1 MSSNSSRTGD
11 RQVGT
16 PRDAVAL
23 DASLALARMLA
34 AETDLETIL
43 DLVARR
49 GRALVAARAVLV
61 EVKEGSEMV
70 VAAAAGG
77 IPKSLIG
84 RRLGAISD
92 LAVEA
97 RLVIPLSL
105 RGRSYGALV
114 ALGSDFSIEDEETL
128 EIFAVGAAA
137 AVASA
142 RTFDLARRRDQ
153 LAASESERARWAR
166 ELQAIA
172 GVEAEA
178 GRLRS
183 LITELRPPVLDESGV
198 GAAIEALAD
207 QVESPALEVQTW
219 IELAFEEGRVEAGH
233 DEELKTAVY
242 RIVQEALGNA
252 IRHANPSRV
261 AIEVVDDGAGV
272 RIAVRDD
279 GRGFDPTVARG
290 GFGLKRIRE
299 RVELFGGRLEIAS
312 TVDGGT
318 EVRAAIP
325 VSLRATGLSRPFR
338 VQRSPKGGGKN
349 SS

>member
-1 MSSNSSRTGD
+1 VSSSSSRTGD
-11 RQVGT
+11 RQAGP

-34 AETDLETIL
+34 AGADLEAVL

-49 GRALVAARAVLV
+49 GRALVSARAILV
-61 EVKEGSEMV
+61 EVKERTEMV
-70 VAAAAGG
+70 VAAVAGE

-84 RRLGAISD
+84 RSVGALPD
-92 LAVEA
+92 LAEGA

-105 RGRSYGALV
+105 GGRAYGALV
-114 ALGSDFSIEDEETL
+114 ALGPEFSIADEETL
-128 EIFAVGAAA
+128 EILAAGAAA

-142 RTFDLARRRDQ
+142 RTFDHAGRRDQ

-166 ELQAIA
+166 ELRAIA
-172 GVEAEA
+172 GAEAET
-178 GRLRS
+178 GRLRL
-183 LITELRPPVLDESGV
+183 LIAELRPPVLDELGV

-219 IELAFEEGRVEAGH
+219 IELAFEEGRVEAGR
-233 DEELKTAVY
+233 DEELKTAIY

-252 IRHANPSRV
+252 IRHAHPSCV
-261 AIEVVDDGAGV
+261 AIRVVDDGSGV

-279 GRGFDPTVARG
+279 GRGFDPTLAHG

-299 RVELFGGRLEIAS
+299 RVELFGGSLEIVSA
-312 TVDGGT
+312 VDGGT

-325 VSLRATGLSRPFR
+325 VSLRATRHAYP
-338 VQRSPKGGGKN
+338 
-349 SS
+349 

>member
-1 MSSNSSRTGD
+1 VSFSSSRTDDLEG
-11 RQVGT
+11 GA

-34 AETDLETIL
+34 AGADVETIL

-49 GRALVAARAVLV
+49 ARALVSARAILL
-61 EVKEGSEMV
+61 EVKERSEMV
-70 VAAAAGG
+70 VAAVAGE

-84 RRLGAISD
+84 RSVGALPD

-97 RLVIPLSL
+97 RLVVPLSL
-105 RGRSYGALV
+105 GGRAYGALV
-114 ALGSDFSIEDEETL
+114 ALGPEFSVEDQETL
-128 EIFAVGAAA
+128 EILAAGAAA

-142 RTFDLARRRDQ
+142 RTSDLAGRRDQ

-172 GVEAEA
+172 GAEAET
-178 GRLRS
+178 GRLHS
-183 LITELRPPVLDESGV
+183 LIAELRPPVLDELGV

-207 QVESPALEVQTW
+207 QAESPALEVQTW
-219 IELAFEEGRVEAGH
+219 IELAFEKGRVEAGR

-252 IRHANPSRV
+252 IRHAHPSYV
-261 AIEVVDDGAGV
+261 AIRIVDDGSGL
-272 RIAVRDD
+272 RIAIRDD
-279 GRGFDPTVARG
+279 GRGFDPTLARG

-299 RVELFGGRLEIAS
+299 RVELFGGSLEIAS
-312 TVDGGT
+312 AVDGGT

-325 VSLRATGLSRPFR
+325 VSLSTRPT
-338 VQRSPKGGGKN
+338 RSGR
-349 SS
+349 SLR

>member
-1 MSSNSSRTGD
+1 VSSSSSRTDD
-11 RQVGT
+11 RQAGT

-23 DASLALARMLA
+23 DASLVLARMLA
-34 AETDLETIL
+34 SGADLEAIL

-49 GRALVAARAVLV
+49 GRALVSARAVLV

-70 VAAAAGG
+70 VAAVAGG
-77 IPKSLIG
+77 IPESLIG
-84 RRLGAISD
+84 RSVGAMPD

-114 ALGSDFSIEDEETL
+114 ALGSGFSIEDEETL
-128 EIFAVGAAA
+128 EIFAAGAAA

-142 RTFDLARRRDQ
+142 RTFDLAGRRDQ
-153 LAASESERARWAR
+153 LAAGESERARWAR

-172 GVEAEA
+172 GVQAET

-183 LITELRPPVLDESGV
+183 LIVELRPPVLDELGV

-207 QVESPALEVQTW
+207 QVESPELEVQTW

-242 RIVQEALGNA
+242 RIVQEALSNA
-252 IRHANPSRV
+252 IRHARPSRV
-261 AIEVVDDGAGV
+261 AINVVDDGSGV
-272 RIAVRDD
+272 QIAVRDD
-279 GRGFDPTVARG
+279 GRGFDPAVARG

-299 RVELFGGRLEIAS
+299 RVELFGGSLEITSA
-312 TVDGGT
+312 VDGGT

-325 VSLRATGLSRPFR
+325 MSFRATGLSRPFR
-338 VQRSPKGGGKN
+338 V
-349 SS
+349 

>member
-1 MSSNSSRTGD
+1 M
-11 RQVGT
+11 
-16 PRDAVAL
+16 AL

-34 AETDLETIL
+34 AGADLEAVL

-49 GRALVAARAVLV
+49 GRALVAARAILV
-61 EVKEGSEMV
+61 EVKEGTEMV

-77 IPKSLIG
+77 IPRSLIG
-84 RRLGAISD
+84 RSVGAVPD
-92 LAVEA
+92 LAVET
-97 RLVIPLSL
+97 RLVVPLSL

-114 ALGSDFSIEDEETL
+114 ALGSEFSIEDEETL
-128 EIFAVGAAA
+128 EIFAAGAAA

-142 RTFDLARRRDQ
+142 RTFDLAGRRDQ

-172 GVEAEA
+172 GVEAET

-219 IELAFEEGRVEAGH
+219 IELACEEGRVEAGH

-252 IRHANPSRV
+252 VRHAHPSHV
-261 AIEVVDDGAGV
+261 AIEVVDDGSGV

-279 GRGFDPTVARG
+279 GRGFDPTAARG

-299 RVELFGGRLEIAS
+299 RVELVGGSLEIAS
-312 TVDGGT
+312 AVDGGT

-325 VSLRATGLSRPFR
+325 LSLRTTGLSRPFR
-338 VQRSPKGGGKN
+338 V
-349 SS
+349 

>member
-1 MSSNSSRTGD
+1 MPSTSSRIDD
-11 RQVGT
+11 RQAGT

-34 AETDLETIL
+34 ADADLEAVL

-49 GRALVAARAVLV
+49 GRALVAARAIVIEL
-61 EVKEGSEMV
+61 KEGREMV
-70 VAAAAGG
+70 VAATAGE

-84 RRLGAISD
+84 RTVGALPD

-105 RGRSYGALV
+105 AGRSYGALV
-114 ALGSDFSIEDEETL
+114 ALGAGFSIEDEETL
-128 EIFAVGAAA
+128 EIFAAGVAA

-142 RTFDLARRRDQ
+142 RAFDLTGRRDQ

-172 GVEAEA
+172 GVEAEP

-183 LITELRPPVLDESGV
+183 LIEELRPPVLDELGV

-219 IELAFEEGRVEAGH
+219 IKLAAVEERAEAGH
-233 DEELKTAVY
+233 VEELKTAVY
-242 RIVQEALGNA
+242 RIVQEALDNA
-252 IRHANPSRV
+252 IRHACSSRV
-261 AIEVVDDGAGV
+261 AIEVVDDGSSV

-279 GRGFDPTVARG
+279 GRGFDPAAVSD

-299 RVELFGGRLEIAS
+299 RVELFGGSLEIAS
-312 TVDGGT
+312 AVAGGT
-318 EVRAAIP
+318 ELRAAIP
-325 VSLRATGLSRPFR
+325 MSLRATGLSRPFR
-338 VQRSPKGGGKN
+338 V
-349 SS
+349 

>member
-1 MSSNSSRTGD
+1 VSSSSSRTGD
-11 RQVGT
+11 RQAGP

-34 AETDLETIL
+34 AEADLEAIL

-49 GRALVAARAVLV
+49 ARALVAARAILV
-61 EVKEGSEMV
+61 EVQEGSEMV
-70 VAAAAGG
+70 LAAAAGG
-77 IPKSLIG
+77 ISKSLIG
-84 RRLGAISD
+84 RSVGALPDLG
-92 LAVEA
+92 VEA
-97 RLVIPLSL
+97 RLVVPLSL

-114 ALGSDFSIEDEETL
+114 ALGPQFSIEDEETL
-128 EIFAVGAAA
+128 EIFAASAAA
-137 AVASA
+137 AVASG
-142 RTFDLARRRDQ
+142 RTFDLAGRRDQ
-153 LAASESERARWAR
+153 LAASESERARWAQ

-172 GVEAEA
+172 GVEAET

-183 LITELRPPVLDESGV
+183 LIAELRPPVLDELGV

-219 IELAFEEGRVEAGH
+219 IELAFEEGRVEAGR

-252 IRHANPSRV
+252 IRHAHPSCV
-261 AIEVVDDGAGV
+261 AIRVVDDGSSV

-279 GRGFDPTVARG
+279 GRGFDPTLAYG

-299 RVELFGGRLEIAS
+299 RVELFGGTLEIAS
-312 TVDGGT
+312 AVDGGT

-325 VSLRATGLSRPFR
+325 VSLRATGLPRPFR
-338 VQRSPKGGGKN
+338 V
-349 SS
+349 

>member
-1 MSSNSSRTGD
+1 VSSSNSRTDD
-11 RQVGT
+11 RQAGT

-23 DASLALARMLA
+23 DTSLALARMLA
-34 AETDLETIL
+34 AEPDLEAIL
-43 DLVARR
+43 DLVASR

-70 VAAAAGG
+70 LAAAAGG
-77 IPKSLIG
+77 IPRSLVG
-84 RRLGAISD
+84 RSVGAIPG

-105 RGRSYGALV
+105 RGRSYGAIV
-114 ALGSDFSIEDEETL
+114 ALGSEFSIEDEETL
-128 EIFAVGAAA
+128 ELFAAGAAA

-142 RTFDLARRRDQ
+142 QAFDLAGRREQ

-172 GVEAEA
+172 GAEAEA
-178 GRLRS
+178 GRLGS
-183 LITELRPPVLDESGV
+183 LIAELRPPVLDELGV

-207 QVESPALEVQTW
+207 QVESPALEVPTW
-219 IELAFEEGRVEAGH
+219 IELAFEEGRIEAGN
-233 DEELKTAVY
+233 DEELRIAVY
-242 RIVQEALGNA
+242 RIVQEALDNA
-252 IRHANPSRV
+252 IRHARPSRV
-261 AIEVVDDGAGV
+261 AIEVVDDGSGV

-279 GRGFDPTVARG
+279 GLGFDPTAARG

-299 RVELFGGRLEIAS
+299 RVELFGGSLEIVSAI
-312 TVDGGT
+312 GRGT

-325 VSLRATGLSRPFR
+325 LSLRATGVRRPFR
-338 VQRSPKGGGKN
+338 QSYP
-349 SS
+349 

>member
-1 MSSNSSRTGD
+1 MSSNSRTDD
-11 RQVGT
+11 RQAGT

-34 AETDLETIL
+34 VEADLGAVL
-43 DLVARR
+43 DLVAKR
-49 GRALVAARAVLV
+49 GRALVGARAIVIELN
-61 EVKEGSEMV
+61 EGSEMM
-70 VAAAAGG
+70 VAAAAGD
-77 IPKSLIG
+77 IPKGLIG
-84 RRLGAISD
+84 RRAGALPDSP
-92 LAVEA
+92 AEA

-114 ALGSDFSIEDEETL
+114 ALGAEFSIEDEETL
-128 EIFAVGAAA
+128 EIFAAGTAA

-142 RTFDLARRRDQ
+142 RTFDLPGRRDQ

-172 GVEAEA
+172 GGEAEA

-183 LITELRPPVLDESGV
+183 LIVELRPPALDELGV

-219 IELAFEEGRVEAGH
+219 IELAFEKERVEAGH

-252 IRHANPSRV
+252 VRHARPSRV
-261 AIEVVDDGAGV
+261 AIRVVDDGSGV
-272 RIAVRDD
+272 RISVRDD
-279 GRGFDPTVARG
+279 GRGFDPTVVSG

-299 RVELFGGRLEIAS
+299 RVELFGGSLEIVS
-312 TVDGGT
+312 DVDGGT

-325 VSLRATGLSRPFR
+325 VSLRPPGLTRPFR
-338 VQRSPKGGGKN
+338 V
-349 SS
+349 

>member
-1 MSSNSSRTGD
+1 
-11 RQVGT
+11 
-16 PRDAVAL
+16 
-23 DASLALARMLA
+23 MLA
-34 AETDLETIL
+34 AEADLETVL

-61 EVKEGSEMV
+61 EVKEASNMV
-70 VAAAAGG
+70 VAAAAGE
-77 IPKSLIG
+77 IPRSLIG
-84 RRLGAISD
+84 RSVGALPD

-105 RGRSYGALV
+105 RGRTYGALV
-114 ALGSDFSIEDEETL
+114 ALGPEFSIEDEETL
-128 EIFAVGAAA
+128 EIFAAGAAA

-142 RTFDLARRRDQ
+142 RTFDLAGRRDQ
-153 LAASESERARWAR
+153 LAAGESERARWAR

-172 GVEAEA
+172 GAEAET

-183 LITELRPPVLDESGV
+183 LIAELRPPVLDELGV

-207 QVESPALEVQTW
+207 QVESPELEVQTW
-219 IELAFEEGRVEAGH
+219 IELAFEEGRVEAGQ

-242 RIVQEALGNA
+242 RIVQEALSNA
-252 IRHANPSRV
+252 IRHAHPSRV
-261 AIEVVDDGAGV
+261 AINVVDDGSGV

-299 RVELFGGRLEIAS
+299 RVELFGGSLEITSA
-312 TVDGGT
+312 VDRGT

-325 VSLRATGLSRPFR
+325 MSFRATGLSRPFR
-338 VQRSPKGGGKN
+338 V
-349 SS
+349 

>member
-1 MSSNSSRTGD
+1 VSSSNSRTGD
-11 RQVGT
+11 RQAGS
-16 PRDAVAL
+16 PRDAAAL

-34 AETDLETIL
+34 AGAALEAIL

-49 GRALVAARAVLV
+49 GRALVAARAILV
-61 EVKEGSEMV
+61 EVREGSEMV
-70 VAAAAGG
+70 VAATAGE
-77 IPKSLIG
+77 IPKNLIG
-84 RRLGAISD
+84 RSVGAMPDLG
-92 LAVEA
+92 VEA
-97 RLVIPLSL
+97 RLVVPLSQ
-105 RGRSYGALV
+105 RGRSYGAVV
-114 ALGSDFSIEDEETL
+114 ALGSEFSIEDEETL
-128 EIFAVGAAA
+128 EIFAASAAA
-137 AVASA
+137 AVAST
-142 RTFDLARRRDQ
+142 RTSDLADRRDQ

-172 GVEAEA
+172 GEEDET

-183 LITELRPPVLDESGV
+183 LIAELRPPVLDELGV

-219 IELAFEEGRVEAGH
+219 IELAVEEGRVEAKH
-233 DEELKTAVY
+233 DEELKTAIY

-252 IRHANPSRV
+252 IRHAHPSCV
-261 AIEVVDDGAGV
+261 AIKVVDDGSGV

-299 RVELFGGRLEIAS
+299 RVELFGGSLEIAS
-312 TVDGGT
+312 AVDGGT

-325 VSLRATGLSRPFR
+325 VSLRATGST
-338 VQRSPKGGGKN
+338 RSGR
-349 SS
+349 SLR

>member
-1 MSSNSSRTGD
+1 MWSSSTRTDD
-11 RQVGT
+11 RQAGT

-34 AETDLETIL
+34 ADVDLGAAL

-49 GRALVAARAVLV
+49 GRALVAARAILV

-70 VAAAAGG
+70 VAAVAGA

-84 RRLGAISD
+84 RSVGAMPD

-114 ALGSDFSIEDEETL
+114 ALGPEFSIEDEETL
-128 EIFAVGAAA
+128 EIFAAGAAA

-142 RTFDLARRRDQ
+142 RTFDLAGRRDQ
-153 LAASESERARWAR
+153 LAAAESERARWAR

-172 GVEAEA
+172 GVEAEN
-178 GRLRS
+178 GRLGS
-183 LITELRPPVLDESGV
+183 LIAELRPPVLDELGV

-207 QVESPALEVQTW
+207 QVESPTLEVQTL

-252 IRHANPSRV
+252 IRHAHPFRI
-261 AIEVVDDGAGV
+261 AIKVVDDGSGV

-279 GRGFDPTVARG
+279 GRGFDPTVPRG

-299 RVELFGGRLEIAS
+299 RVELFGGSLEIAS
-312 TVDGGT
+312 AVDGGT
-318 EVRAAIP
+318 EVRAAMP
-325 VSLRATGLSRPFR
+325 VSIRATGLSRPFR
-338 VQRSPKGGGKN
+338 V
-349 SS
+349 

>member
-1 MSSNSSRTGD
+1 LSSSSRIDD
-11 RQVGT
+11 RQAGA

-34 AETDLETIL
+34 AETELETIL

-49 GRALVAARAVLV
+49 GRALVAAQGVLV

-84 RRLGAISD
+84 RSVGAMPGR
-92 LAVEA
+92 AAGA
-97 RLVIPLSL
+97 RLVVPLSL
-105 RGRSYGALV
+105 QGRAYGAIV
-114 ALGSDFSIEDEETL
+114 ALGSEFSIEDEETL
-128 EIFAVGAAA
+128 EIFAAGAAA

-142 RTFDLARRRDQ
+142 RTFDLAGRRDQ

-172 GVEAEA
+172 GVETKV

-183 LITELRPPVLDESGV
+183 LIAELRPPVLDELGV

-219 IELAFEEGRVEAGH
+219 IELTPEEGRVEAGG

-252 IRHANPSRV
+252 IRHAHPSCV
-261 AIEVVDDGAGV
+261 AIKVTDDGSGV

-279 GRGFDPTVARG
+279 GRGFDPTAARG

-299 RVELFGGRLEIAS
+299 RVELFGGSLEIVSA
-312 TVDGGT
+312 VDGGT
-318 EVRAAIP
+318 EVRAAFP
-325 VSLRATGLSRPFR
+325 VSLRPT
-338 VQRSPKGGGKN
+338 RSGR
-349 SS
+349 SLR

>member
-1 MSSNSSRTGD
+1 VSSRSSRTDD
-11 RQVGT
+11 RPAGA

-34 AETDLETIL
+34 AGADLQAIL

-49 GRALVAARAVLV
+49 GRALVAARAILV
-61 EVKEGSEMV
+61 EVKERSEM
-70 VAAAAGG
+70 VAAAAAGE
-77 IPKSLIG
+77 IPKRLIG
-84 RRLGAISD
+84 RSAGALPG

-114 ALGSDFSIEDEETL
+114 ALGSEFSIEDEETL
-128 EIFAVGAAA
+128 EILAAGAAA
-137 AVASA
+137 AIASA
-142 RTFDLARRRDQ
+142 RTFDLADRRDQ

-172 GVEAEA
+172 GVEAET

-183 LITELRPPVLDESGV
+183 LIAELRPPVLDELGV

-219 IELAFEEGRVEAGH
+219 IELAFEEGRVEAGR

-252 IRHANPSRV
+252 IRHAHPSYV
-261 AIEVVDDGAGV
+261 AIRVVDDGSGV
-272 RIAVRDD
+272 RIVVRDD

-299 RVELFGGRLEIAS
+299 RVELFGGSLEIAS
-312 TVDGGT
+312 AVNAGT

-325 VSLRATGLSRPFR
+325 VSLSTRPT
-338 VQRSPKGGGKN
+338 RSGR
-349 SS
+349 SLR

>member
-1 MSSNSSRTGD
+1 MSLSSSRTED
-11 RQVGT
+11 RLAGT
-16 PRDAVAL
+16 PRDSIAL
-23 DASLALARMLA
+23 DANLAIARMLA
-34 AETDLETIL
+34 AEADLEAVL

-49 GRALVAARAVLV
+49 ARVLVAARAIVV
-61 EVKEGSEMV
+61 ELKEGSEMV

-77 IPKSLIG
+77 IPKGLIG
-84 RRLGAISD
+84 RRVGAVPS

-97 RLVIPLSL
+97 RLVVPLSL

-114 ALGSDFSIEDEETL
+114 ALGPEFSLEDEETL
-128 EIFAVGAAA
+128 EIFAAGAAA

-142 RTFDLARRRDQ
+142 RSSDLAGRRDQ
-153 LAASESERARWAR
+153 LAASEAERARWAR
-166 ELQAIA
+166 ELQALA
-172 GVEAEA
+172 GGEAET

-183 LITELRPPVLDESGV
+183 LIVELRPPALDESGV

-207 QVESPALEVQTW
+207 QVESPAVEVQTR
-219 IELAFEEGRVEAGH
+219 IGLAFEGERVEAGQ

-252 IRHANPSRV
+252 IRHAHPSCV

-279 GRGFDPTVARG
+279 GKGFDPAMASG
-290 GFGLKRIRE
+290 GYGLKRMRE
-299 RVELFGGRLEIAS
+299 RVELFGGSLEIAS
-312 TVDGGT
+312 AAGGGT

-325 VSLRATGLSRPFR
+325 ASLRAAGLPRPFR
-338 VQRSPKGGGKN
+338 V
-349 SS
+349 

>member
-1 MSSNSSRTGD
+1 
-11 RQVGT
+11 
-16 PRDAVAL
+16 
-23 DASLALARMLA
+23 MLA
-34 AETDLETIL
+34 AEADLETVL

-70 VAAAAGG
+70 VVAAAGE

-84 RRLGAISD
+84 RSVGALPD

-105 RGRSYGALV
+105 RGRTYGALV
-114 ALGSDFSIEDEETL
+114 ALGPEFSIADEETL
-128 EIFAVGAAA
+128 EILAAGAAA
-137 AVASA
+137 AVASVG
-142 RTFDLARRRDQ
+142 TFDLAGRRDQ

-172 GVEAEA
+172 SVEAET

-183 LITELRPPVLDESGV
+183 LIAELRPPVLDELGV

-219 IELAFEEGRVEAGH
+219 IQLAFEEGRVEAGH
-233 DEELKTAVY
+233 DEELKTAVF

-252 IRHANPSRV
+252 IRHAHPSRV
-261 AIEVVDDGAGV
+261 AIRLVDDGSGV

-299 RVELFGGRLEIAS
+299 RVELFGGSLEIVSAL
-312 TVDGGT
+312 DGGT

-325 VSLRATGLSRPFR
+325 ASLRATGLSRPFR
-338 VQRSPKGGGKN
+338 V
-349 SS
+349 

>member
-1 MSSNSSRTGD
+1 MSSSNSRTDD

-34 AETDLETIL
+34 AGAALEAIL

-49 GRALVAARAVLV
+49 GRALVAARAILV
-61 EVKEGSEMV
+61 EVREGSEMV

-77 IPKSLIG
+77 IPKGLIG
-84 RRLGAISD
+84 RSVGAMPG
-92 LAVEA
+92 LEAEA
-97 RLVIPLSL
+97 RLVVPLSL
-105 RGRSYGALV
+105 RGRSYGAIV
-114 ALGSDFSIEDEETL
+114 ALGSEFSTEDEETL
-128 EIFAVGAAA
+128 EIFAAGAAA

-142 RTFDLARRRDQ
+142 RTFDLAGRRDQ

-172 GVEAEA
+172 GGGTET

-183 LITELRPPVLDESGV
+183 LISELRPPILDELGV

-219 IELAFEEGRVEAGH
+219 IELGFGQGRVEAGY

-252 IRHANPSRV
+252 IRHAHPSCV
-261 AIEVVDDGAGV
+261 AIRVVDDGSGV
-272 RIAVRDD
+272 QIAVRDD
-279 GRGFDPTVARG
+279 GGGFDPTVARG

-299 RVELFGGRLEIAS
+299 RVELFGGSLEIDSAA
-312 TVDGGT
+312 DGGT

-325 VSLRATGLSRPFR
+325 ASLRLT
-338 VQRSPKGGGKN
+338 RSGR
-349 SS
+349 SLR

>member
-1 MSSNSSRTGD
+1 
-11 RQVGT
+11 
-16 PRDAVAL
+16 
-23 DASLALARMLA
+23 MLA
-34 AETDLETIL
+34 AEADLEAVL
-43 DLVARR
+43 GLVARR
-49 GRALVAARAVLV
+49 GRALVAARAILV
-61 EVKEGSEMV
+61 EVREGSEMV
-70 VAAAAGG
+70 VAAAAGE

-84 RRLGAISD
+84 RSVGAVPD

-114 ALGSDFSIEDEETL
+114 ALGPEFSIEDEETL
-128 EIFAVGAAA
+128 EIFAAGAAA

-142 RTFDLARRRDQ
+142 RTFDRAGRRDQ

-172 GVEAEA
+172 GAEAET

-183 LITELRPPVLDESGV
+183 LIAELRPPVLDELGL

-219 IELAFEEGRVEAGH
+219 IEFAREEGRVEAGH

-242 RIVQEALGNA
+242 RIVQEALDNA
-252 IRHANPSRV
+252 LRHARPSRV
-261 AIEVVDDGAGV
+261 SIRVVDDGSGV

-279 GRGFDPTVARG
+279 GRGFDPMAARS

-299 RVELFGGRLEIAS
+299 RVELFGGSLEITSALG
-312 TVDGGT
+312 GGT
-318 EVRAAIP
+318 EIRIAIP
-325 VSLRATGLSRPFR
+325 VSLRATGL
-338 VQRSPKGGGKN
+338 RSSTPYP
-349 SS
+349 

>member
-1 MSSNSSRTGD
+1 VSSSSSRTDD
-11 RQVGT
+11 RQAGT

-34 AETDLETIL
+34 AEADLEAVL

-70 VAAAAGG
+70 VAAVAGEV
-77 IPKSLIG
+77 PKSLIG
-84 RRLGAISD
+84 RSVGAVPD

-97 RLVIPLSL
+97 RLVVPLSL
-105 RGRSYGALV
+105 QGRSYGALV
-114 ALGSDFSIEDEETL
+114 ALGSEFSIEDEETL
-128 EIFAVGAAA
+128 EIFAAGAAA

-142 RTFDLARRRDQ
+142 RTFDLAGRRDQ

-172 GVEAEA
+172 GEEAET

-183 LITELRPPVLDESGV
+183 LIAELRPAVLDELGV

-219 IELAFEEGRVEAGH
+219 IELAFEEGRVEAGR
-233 DEELKTAVY
+233 DEALKTAVY

-252 IRHANPSRV
+252 VRHAQPSCV
-261 AIEVVDDGAGV
+261 AIKVVDDGSGV

-299 RVELFGGRLEIAS
+299 RVELFGGSLEIVSA
-312 TVDGGT
+312 VDGGT

-325 VSLRATGLSRPFR
+325 VSLRATGFSRPFR
-338 VQRSPKGGGKN
+338 I
-349 SS
+349 

>member
-1 MSSNSSRTGD
+1 VSSSSSRTDD
-11 RQVGT
+11 RQAVA

-34 AETDLETIL
+34 AEVDLETVL

-49 GRALVAARAVLV
+49 GRALVAARAILV

-77 IPKSLIG
+77 IPRSLIG
-84 RRLGAISD
+84 RSAGAMPD

-114 ALGSDFSIEDEETL
+114 ALGSEFSIEDEETL
-128 EIFAVGAAA
+128 EIFAAGAAA

-142 RTFDLARRRDQ
+142 RTFDLVGRRDQ

-172 GVEAEA
+172 GVEAET

-183 LITELRPPVLDESGV
+183 LIAELRPPILDESGV

-219 IELAFEEGRVEAGH
+219 IELAAEEGRIEAGH

-242 RIVQEALGNA
+242 RIVQEALANA
-252 IRHANPSRV
+252 IRHARPSRV
-261 AIEVVDDGAGV
+261 AIKVVDDGSCL

-299 RVELFGGRLEIAS
+299 RVELFGGSLEIAS
-312 TVDGGT
+312 AVDGGT

-338 VQRSPKGGGKN
+338 V
-349 SS
+349 